1 MDQMA
6 SALGEAGWLL
16 ALRCQPAEVDAP
28 CPIPDHL
35 RFWGVDS
42 GIRHSVG
49 GSDYGAVRTGA
60 FMGLKILS
68 TLSSSSLSRSSPPE
82 EGLKII
88 GEGYLANVAPS
99 SFSRRLE
106 RKLPET
112 LTGAEFLEKYGPHL
126 DAATTVDPTKT
137 YAVRVPTAHPVYEN
151 FRVLAFRQA
160 LAAQVTSPLQQQQQ
174 LEVLGELMLQSH
186 GSYSACGLGS
196 EGTGRLVALV
206 LEDRAAAEAE
216 GRAPPLYGAKITGG
230 GTGGTVCIVGTADS
244 AGEAA
249 VKRVTER
256 YEIETGHGPQ
266 VFAGTSQG
274 AMQFGIVRVQ
284 RRRS

>member
-1 MDQMA
+1 MA

-16 ALRCQPAEVDAP
+16 ALKCQPAEVETP

-68 TLSSSSLSRSSPPE
+68 TVSSSSKKAALLSESSESQDPP
-82 EGLKII
+82 LKIL
-88 GEGYLANVAPS
+88 GEGYLANLAPS
-99 SFSRRLE
+99 NFSRRLE

-112 LTGAEFLEKYGPHL
+112 LSGAEFLEKYGSHL
-126 DAATTVDPTKT
+126 DTATTVDPTKT
-137 YAVRVPTAHPVYEN
+137 YAVKLPTAHPVYEN
-151 FRVLAFRQA
+151 FRVLTFRQV
-160 LAAQVTSPLQQQQQ
+160 LAAQATSPQEQQQQ

-196 EGTGRLVALV
+196 EGTDRLVALA
-206 LEDRAAAEAE
+206 LEEKAVAEAE
-216 GRAPPLYGAKITGG
+216 GRSPPLFGAKITGG
-230 GTGGTVCIVGTADS
+230 GTGGTVCIL
-244 AGEAA
+244 
-249 VKRVTER
+249 
-256 YEIETGHGPQ
+256 
-266 VFAGTSQG
+266 
-274 AMQFGIVRVQ
+274 
-284 RRRS
+284 